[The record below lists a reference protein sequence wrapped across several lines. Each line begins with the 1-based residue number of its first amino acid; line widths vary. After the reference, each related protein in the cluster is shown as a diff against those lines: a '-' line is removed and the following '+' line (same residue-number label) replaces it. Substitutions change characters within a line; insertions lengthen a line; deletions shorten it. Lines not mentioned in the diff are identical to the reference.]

1 MALLEKIA
9 SKSLRAM
16 LIPALAASLAIPAC
30 GSYKYYTTRTNEYP
44 MRSWTEKSTDYETEK
59 VEELKY
65 HAKIVGNTLELKL
78 AKEEYSISKRI
89 EKEIDKKQVR
99 VTEIRVEKYE
109 PWDMAYVALVV
120 GLICTGLSIAALASG
135 GDEESSGSQEAKD
148 AAGAALIFSAG
159 SAIAGIVEIARK
171 GSTREKVE
179 RDEVVTRIVDER
191 TNVKPGS
198 KKLERVYKLKNVEIE
213 AYSEELGL
221 NESGKTDE
229 DGRISFT
236 VQRPERA
243 FLSYEEFEN
252 KKEIKDFKGLCDLKE
267 AYEKL
272 PRRKIPLR
280 LVVKEKRPVSYD
292 INVEVK
298 DGSREAIEEALGK
311 AGCF

>member
-1 MALLEKIA
+1 
-9 SKSLRAM
+9 
-16 LIPALAASLAIPAC
+16 
-30 GSYKYYTTRTNEYP
+30 
-44 MRSWTEKSTDYETEK
+44 
-59 VEELKY
+59 
-65 HAKIVGNTLELKL
+65 
-78 AKEEYSISKRI
+78 
-89 EKEIDKKQVR
+89 
-99 VTEIRVEKYE
+99 
-109 PWDMAYVALVV
+109 VALVV

-135 GDEESSGSQEAKD
+135 GDEESSSSQEAKD

-191 TNVKPGS
+191 TNVKPLG

-213 AYSEELGL
+213 AYSEGLGL

-243 FLSYEEFEN
+243 FLNYEEFEN

-272 PRRKIPLR
+272 PTRKIPLR

-298 DGSREAIEEALGK
+298 DGSREAIEDALGK